1 MVTIIKK
8 SKRSIRA
15 NKVVLSASDA
25 KKFLF
30 QLEDKDLNV
39 DDYIVFSA
47 DTQDEYIDVVGFF
60 SPSFLPI
67 RIYEGFDAHVVQKDI
82 AKDRRMRQTG
92 ATITAIENFKVKIQK
107 LLMKMTDFYD
117 DFTIQLSV
125 TTEYNIDSFVIIII
139 FPFSEA
145 KMRFTYAYDLQMID
159 ASIVPMNVEKDIP
172 ALVLANITKK
182 VNALFNKQ
190 RYYYKK
196 KVENNVKTEN

>member
-30 QLEDKDLNV
+30 QLEDKDLNI

-60 SPSFLPI
+60 SPSFLPTQA
-67 RIYEGFDAHVVQKDI
+67 YEGFDAHVVQKDI

-125 TTEYNIDSFVIIII
+125 TTEYNIDSFVITII

-145 KMRFTYAYDLQMID
+145 KMRFTYAYDLQMLD

-196 KVENNVKTEN
+196 KVENNAKTEN